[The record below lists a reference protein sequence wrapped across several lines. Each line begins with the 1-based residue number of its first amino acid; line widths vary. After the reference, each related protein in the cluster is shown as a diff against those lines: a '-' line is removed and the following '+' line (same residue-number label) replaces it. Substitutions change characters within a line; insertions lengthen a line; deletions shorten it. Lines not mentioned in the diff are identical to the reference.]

1 MRSSGHP
8 AVVAS
13 TPSKR
18 LGGYLVE
25 AGLLTTAQV
34 DVALNDQ
41 KITGMRFGEI
51 LVVRGWVKKQTI
63 DFIMKRVILP
73 ERQQR
78 RSLTQQALTQQTV
91 TQQNSAA
98 VAAATSA
105 AGQAT
110 APPLPSG
117 RLTGLSTSPDYRR
130 DLPMSRPFPEVA
142 AADSDVSWVG

>member
-1 MRSSGHP
+1 MRSLSTP
-8 AVVAS
+8 AFVAS
-13 TPSKR
+13 TPAKR

-51 LVVRGWVKKQTI
+51 LVVRGWVKQQTI

-78 RSLTQQALTQQTV
+78 RSLSQK
-91 TQQNSAA
+91 NSAA

-105 AGQAT
+105 AGEGA

-117 RLTGLSTSPDYRR
+117 KLTGVSTSPDYRR
-130 DLPMSRPFPEVA
+130 DLPLSKPLPTVST
-142 AADSDVSWVG
+142 ADGDVSWVG

>member
-8 AVVAS
+8 AFVAS

-51 LVVRGWVKKQTI
+51 LVVRGWVKQQTI

-73 ERQQR
+73 ERQHR
-78 RSLTQQALTQQTV
+78 RSLS
-91 TQQNSAA
+91 QQNSAA
-98 VAAATSA
+98 IAAATSPT
-105 AGQAT
+105 GERT
-110 APPLPSG
+110 APSLPSG
-117 RLTGLSTSPDYRR
+117 RLTGVSTSPEYRR
-130 DLPMSRPFPEVA
+130 DVPIEKPLLTVST
-142 AADSDVSWVG
+142 ADSDVSWVG